1 MGDTAGC
8 VDAVNDGRGA
18 IDAMTAWASPGLLSA
33 DDDPATAVAYVTVTF
48 AVTVETGDLHPAA
61 EPVDAIISAL
71 LGRGFAM
78 LTSMDPGALRA
89 APVLPGWFGV
99 VTGEDRIRLG
109 AQGEPFYDGDLGA
122 AVPARW
128 RSTALSRGWL
138 VVLVATRL
146 DLHRDDRAEQAHSAL
161 HDGRLLACQVPLR
174 ALPAP

>member
-1 MGDTAGC
+1 
-8 VDAVNDGRGA
+8 
-18 IDAMTAWASPGLLSA
+18 MTAWASPGLLSA
-33 DDDPATAVAYVTVTF
+33 DDDPATALAYVTVTF
-48 AVTVETGDLHPAA
+48 AVTVETGDPHPAA

-89 APVLPGWFGV
+89 APALPGWSGV
-99 VTGEDRIRLG
+99 ITGEDRIRLG
-109 AQGEPFYDGDLGA
+109 APGEQFYDGDLGA

-128 RSTALSRGWL
+128 RSTALTRGRL

-161 HDGRLLACQVPLR
+161 HDGRLLAGQVPPR
-174 ALPAP
+174 GSPVP